1 MSCFRFT
8 IDEVLRFIHNKDN
21 NDTTILFLV
30 HTIRQVYKTDKANLR
45 QAGFYTAW

>member
-30 HTIRQVYKTDKANLR
+30 HTIRQANLR